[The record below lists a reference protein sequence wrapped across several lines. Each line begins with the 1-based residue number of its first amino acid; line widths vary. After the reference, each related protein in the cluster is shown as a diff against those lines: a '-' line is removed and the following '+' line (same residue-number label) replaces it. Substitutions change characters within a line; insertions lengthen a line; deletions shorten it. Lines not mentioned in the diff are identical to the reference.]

1 MAYFSISG
9 MTTPL
14 QKYQQ
19 DLKREDFLFDA
30 AQQNAVQ
37 HLERLYQQ
45 FVQDKPVKQGFF
57 DKLLGKRPKPEP
69 LKGLYFWGGVGRGKL
84 IWWTPFMSA
93 CRQLASYVSTFIA
106 LCIRCIRS

>member
-1 MAYFSISG
+1 

-19 DLKREDFLFDA
+19 DLQREDFLFDA

-45 FVQDKPVKQGFF
+45 FVQTKPVKQGFL
-57 DKLLGKRPKPEP
+57 DKILGKKTEIKP
-69 LKGLYFWGGVGRGKL
+69 LKGLYF
-84 IWWTPFMSA
+84 
-93 CRQLASYVSTFIA
+93 
-106 LCIRCIRS
+106 